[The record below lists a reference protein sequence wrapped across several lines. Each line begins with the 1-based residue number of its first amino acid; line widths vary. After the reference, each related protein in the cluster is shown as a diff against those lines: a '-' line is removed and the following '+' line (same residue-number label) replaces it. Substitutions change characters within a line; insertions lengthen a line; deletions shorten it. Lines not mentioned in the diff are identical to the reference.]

1 MLPHKHTKEGVLNEK
16 LALKKLLTYMKS
28 VYKIPQKI
36 KGLSDERKRKSIP
49 LFNIV
54 MPVLIFLMLQY
65 ESFHTIFSAPES
77 MEKQLKNCIRGKIP
91 KVDAVRD
98 LLSRIDP
105 KEIEEIHAQ
114 TIDVLK
120 RNRVFREG
128 TIGGYVAAGID
139 GMELFSSTKKSC
151 TDCLSRKNGTG
162 KTKYFHRSVVC
173 MTVGKSPHV
182 IFGQEM
188 LKPRDGSEKDEGEL
202 TGAKR
207 LIRHL
212 KKRHGHFA
220 DVIVADALYLNA
232 PFINTLKE
240 CGLETVIRL
249 KDERRLLFQDAESM
263 FQRDEGRKRS
273 FRKEKKSIEVWD
285 LSGFEIDLDGILSG
299 LKYEDGH
306 YDLVSLSDKDYQKK
320 LDVQIACW
328 DKLKNEIQKV
338 GSGENG
344 TAGLVDMRETYFQM
358 ADETVAAVKVS
369 RANRQLEQKAY
380 IDLHTGLPNK
390 SKCEELFHNVEFI
403 KTPTA
408 CIVFDMNNL
417 KRVND
422 SLGHSIGD
430 QLILNFA
437 RLLRN
442 SIPAKHFVGR
452 YGGDELWRSSMM
464 QPAKASQKSSQSF
477 RTKSNSS
484 TATEPS
490 SASAIPTAWH
500 FPPITTNVR
509 SACCLTKQIS
519 ICMKTSRDARTKE
532 TPEPEI
538 SYRRF
543 WRFFLLFLFYF
554 FANASICAYP
564 AEKSMGSSRSFF
576 LTASRPS

>member
-1 MLPHKHTKEGVLNEK
+1 MRFHYKNDEEMGIRNNIIIRLMLDLGLRCSEIPNIMLSDIKWANALIQIHSTKNNHVRQLPLSAELG
-16 LALKKLLTYMKS
+16 KLLEEYILRYRPS
-28 VYKIPQKI
+28 VPDEKYLLLRKYVNRYTSMSRENVRYVIRNAFEKEHIIGYWKGTHALRRTAASKI
-36 KGLSDERKRKSIP
+36 
-49 LFNIV
+49 FN
-54 MPVLIFLMLQY
+54 
-65 ESFHTIFSAPES
+65 
-77 MEKQLKNCIRGKIP
+77 
-91 KVDAVRD
+91 
-98 LLSRIDP
+98 
-105 KEIEEIHAQ
+105 
-114 TIDVLK
+114 
-120 RNRVFREG
+120 
-128 TIGGYVAAGID
+128 
-139 GMELFSSTKKSC
+139 
-151 TDCLSRKNGTG
+151 NGTG
-162 KTKYFHRSVVC
+162 LKLTADILGHESLDSTKAYIKVDF
-173 MTVGKSPHV
+173 
-182 IFGQEM
+182 E
-188 LKPRDGSEKDEGEL
+188 
-202 TGAKR
+202 
-207 LIRHL
+207 HL
-212 KKRHGHFA
+212 KA
-220 DVIVADALYLNA
+220 V
-232 PFINTLKE
+232 
-240 CGLETVIRL
+240 
-249 KDERRLLFQDAESM
+249 RLLFQDAESM

-273 FRKEKKSIEVWD
+273 FRKGKKSIEVWD
-285 LSGFEIDLDGILSG
+285 LSGFEIDLDDILSG

-338 GSGENG
+338 RSGENG
-344 TAGLVDMRETYFQM
+344 TADLVDMRETYFQM